1 MSAAV
6 NRAFRLVFALQ
17 GHAYEGLRLKQIAEL
32 VRESSPTTLK
42 DLDALAE
49 AGIVERVP
57 DRADCWRLSPRLV
70 SLAVAHQAE
79 LARVTKRVED
89 FTQRYSRNHS

>member
-6 NRAFRLVFALQ
+6 DRAFRLVFALQ
-17 GHAYEGLRLKQIAEL
+17 GHAYEGLRLKQISEL
-32 VRESSPTTLK
+32 VRQSSPTTLR
-42 DLDALAE
+42 DLDGLLE

-57 DRADCWRLSPRLV
+57 DRADCWRLAPRLV
-70 SLAVAHQAE
+70 QVAIAHQNE

-89 FTQRYSRNHS
+89 FTQRYSRTHS